1 MSHPGGVA
9 LLETIRTCGLDR
21 TWHEVLLPWHK
32 PTAVHDSAKALLDL
46 ALSLAFGGDCLADIA
61 VLRAEP
67 GLYGP
72 VASDPTVSRTVD
84 ALAAD
89 APRAMAAS
97 AARGR
102 RPAPGSGSSPDSTR
116 LITRRTRRRR

>member
-1 MSHPGGVA
+1 M
-9 LLETIRTCGLDR
+9 LETIRTCGLDR
-21 TWHEVLLPWHK
+21 TWHEVLLPWHQ

-72 VASDPTVSRTVD
+72 VASDPTSPERSTRSPLTRRGPWRRQRR
-84 ALAAD
+84 AGGGPRPGLAA
-89 APRAMAAS
+89 
-97 AARGR
+97 
-102 RPAPGSGSSPDSTR
+102 
-116 LITRRTRRRR
+116 RRTARV